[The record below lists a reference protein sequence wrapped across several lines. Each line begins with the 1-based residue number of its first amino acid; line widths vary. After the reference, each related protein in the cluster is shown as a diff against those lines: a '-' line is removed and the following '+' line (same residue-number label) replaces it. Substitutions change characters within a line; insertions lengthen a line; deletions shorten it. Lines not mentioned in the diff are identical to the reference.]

1 MAHTPPRK
9 PHFLSS
15 VPAQPTIETAR
26 FGAKPAQSIRPLV
39 PDAQT
44 PAGVKPEPGAE
55 AQGPLTRGQNAGSAP
70 QPATQSAPAASP
82 QTGTTPTGSPANT
95 GPAPVPPALTAPQTV
110 PLDLVRGRLAA
121 SIDALRLQSEKLAEQ
136 ARADVLEVAFQIARR
151 IVEVE
156 VRQSPEPLFALIRT
170 SLGQLAMAR
179 RINLR
184 VSPQD
189 IDSLRGARGQELT
202 GAMSLAEVELTA
214 DAALEPG
221 ECLIDSDLGQIDGR
235 LANRFAELRR
245 HVAEASEGAA

>member
-1 MAHTPPRK
+1 MAPTPPRK
-9 PHFLSS
+9 PRFLSS
-15 VPAQPTIETAR
+15 VPAQPSIETAR

-39 PDAQT
+39 PDAQA
-44 PAGVKPEPGAE
+44 PAGVKPEPGAD
-55 AQGPLTRGQNAGSAP
+55 AQAPLTRGPNAGSAP
-70 QPATQSAPAASP
+70 QAAAQP
-82 QTGTTPTGSPANT
+82 QTGTTSAGAPAAT
-95 GPAPVPPALTAPQTV
+95 SAAPVAPALPAPQTV

-189 IDSLRGARGQELT
+189 IDALRGARGQELT